1 MWHRITL
8 LLTWTSVVCH
18 RELYHCGQ
26 VWITTSAALP
36 QQDYHLHSA
45 TTQLLPLESTDCF
58 VLFCFVSWVLQ
69 KWFSVIA
76 LHQIMDGWL
85 EVCCERVDGWLTP
98 TLPAMLAMPS
108 NANKDADALS
118 STNREKWQTDRWT
131 DKQIDS
137 EVMDDMLYLFDR
149 QWPLGDLWWC

>member
-45 TTQLLPLESTDCF
+45 TTPLLPLESTDCF
-58 VLFCFVSWVLQ
+58 VLFFLSASEMVQRDSP
-69 KWFSVIA
+69 SSNN
-76 LHQIMDGWL
+76 GWMIRSFL
-85 EVCCERVDGWLTP
+85 
-98 TLPAMLAMPS
+98 
-108 NANKDADALS
+108 
-118 STNREKWQTDRWT
+118 
-131 DKQIDS
+131 
-137 EVMDDMLYLFDR
+137 
-149 QWPLGDLWWC
+149 